1 MAPEGC
7 GAGCVMEKIIW
18 DILRRHEEHE
28 WLDRCRASFPG
39 VSDGELLS
47 VIQLFFCEDVEELL
61 EED

>member
-1 MAPEGC
+1 
-7 GAGCVMEKIIW
+7 MEKIIW

-61 EED
+61 KED